1 MAPCVGRPAPLGQHT
16 GPGSEGLVSGLHP
29 LFPSQGPHDLPF
41 EPGPPRNALGQPLCP
56 PLLTLPRQLSLDLSH
71 SRFLCANSL
80 RKERF
85 CWSTSP
91 QGHPCPQLLTM
102 GTADSGRRAWGGS
115 QTDSPLHRGQGVSR
129 TTEGNRRSL
138 SLRMEHGCW
147 QACLERR
154 GLRVQVPARW

>member
-41 EPGPPRNALGQPLCP
+41 EPGPPRTALGQPLCP

-85 CWSTSP
+85 CWSTGP

-102 GTADSGRRAWGGS
+102 GRADSGRRVWGRELNWLSPGQRAGSFPNHRREQEIPFSKDGAWVLAGLPGAE
-115 QTDSPLHRGQGVSR
+115 RA
-129 TTEGNRRSL
+129 
-138 SLRMEHGCW
+138 
-147 QACLERR
+147 AC
-154 GLRVQVPARW
+154 PSAS